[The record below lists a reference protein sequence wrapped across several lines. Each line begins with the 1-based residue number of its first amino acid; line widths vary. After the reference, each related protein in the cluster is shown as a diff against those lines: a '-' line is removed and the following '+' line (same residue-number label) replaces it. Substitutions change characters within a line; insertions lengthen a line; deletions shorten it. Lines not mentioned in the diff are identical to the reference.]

1 MLKRQGLLDVWHDR
15 RIVVGDELDPA
26 IRERLERAQ
35 IVLFLAS
42 PDFLASEYCYG
53 VEVARAMERHEA
65 GEARVIPVILR
76 PCEWRQAPFGK
87 LLAAPTDARPV
98 TRWPDRDEAFQDVVR
113 AIRRAVE
120 TTGSA
125 AETAP
130 ARPAMA
136 PEAATQAGPRS
147 SNMRV
152 AKRFTQRDRDDFLAE
167 TFDFLERFFENSLG
181 ELEARIPDVETRF
194 RRIDA
199 DRFTAVVYRDG
210 QQESACTVFRGGLA
224 GSGGQICYSMQADG
238 ATNGYNEAVHVEADD
253 QSLYLSAMG
262 MAFHAHGARDK
273 KLTPEG
279 VGEMFW
285 GILIEPLQGR

>member
-1 MLKRQGLLDVWHDR
+1 M
-15 RIVVGDELDPA
+15 
-26 IRERLERAQ
+26 
-35 IVLFLAS
+35 
-42 PDFLASEYCYG
+42 
-53 VEVARAMERHEA
+53 
-65 GEARVIPVILR
+65 
-76 PCEWRQAPFGK
+76 
-87 LLAAPTDARPV
+87 
-98 TRWPDRDEAFQDVVR
+98 R
-113 AIRRAVE
+113 AIRRAAE

-125 AETAP
+125 AEAAP

-136 PEAATQAGPRS
+136 PGAAMQAGPRS

-167 TFDFLERFFENSLG
+167 TFDFLERFFENSLS

-279 VGEMFW
+279 VGEMF
-285 GILIEPLQGR
+285 